1 MKTTLKKILLTLAV
15 PVILYGCA
23 GAPLPDLYWPE
34 PPDVPRIKYI
44 RDYRGGNDFKS
55 GSGAADILLG
65 AEGGAVLK
73 KPMSVHV
80 SGDGKIFVT
89 DTAASDVFLWDPE
102 KLTATTL
109 ASMGAKLF
117 YKPIGVATDDNGRIF
132 ITDSQTDKVTVLSKT
147 GAIEATLQPQVP
159 FKQPTGI
166 AADKVRKKL
175 YVTDTHNHY
184 IVVFDL
190 DTLKY
195 IKTIGKRG
203 KEEGD
208 FNFPSHIA
216 VGPKGYLYVSDTM
229 NGRIQ
234 IFDADGKFVRAFG
247 QFGDSPGMF
256 ARPKGVGVDS
266 EGHIYVVDSAF
277 NNVQIFDE
285 EGQILM
291 AFASYGSDR
300 GQMVLPAGIA
310 IDQNDFVYVV
320 DSWNR
325 RVEVFEYLGE
335 KYKARLAAAGTN
347 KDKDKSKK

>member
-1 MKTTLKKILLTLAV
+1 MKTKIKKILFTLSIPA
-15 PVILYGCA
+15 ILYGCA

-34 PPDVPRIKYI
+34 PPDVPRIKYL
-44 RDYRGGNDFKS
+44 RDYRGGSDFKAS
-55 GSGAADILLG
+55 SAAAELILG
-65 AEGGAVLK
+65 GEGGSVLK
-73 KPMSVHV
+73 KPMSVHAAL
-80 SGDGKIFVT
+80 DGKIYVT
-89 DTAASDVFLWDPE
+89 DTAAADVFVWDTVQ
-102 KLTATTL
+102 KTATTL
-109 ASMGAKLF
+109 GEMGAKLF
-117 YKPIGVATDDNGRIF
+117 YKPIGVTTDDKGRIF
-132 ITDSQTDKVTVLSKT
+132 VTDSQTDKVTVLDKN
-147 GAIEATLQPQVP
+147 GVLEGTLQPQVP

-166 AADKVRKKL
+166 ASDIERKKL

-190 DTLKY
+190 DTLKF

-203 KEEGD
+203 KDEGD
-208 FNFPSHIA
+208 FNFPSHIG
-216 VGPKGYLYVSDTM
+216 VGPTGRLYVSDTM

-234 IFDADGKFVRAFG
+234 IFDTDGKFIRAFG

-256 ARPKGVGVDS
+256 ARPKGVAVDS

-285 EGQILM
+285 EGQILL

-310 IDQNDFVYVV
+310 IDKDDYIYVV

-325 RVEVFEYLGE
+325 RIEAFEYLGE
-335 KYKARLAAAGTN
+335 KYKARLAAITS
-347 KDKDKSKK
+347 KDTPKKK

>member
-1 MKTTLKKILLTLAV
+1 MKTTFKKILLALIVPAV
-15 PVILYGCA
+15 LYGCA

-34 PPDVPRIKYI
+34 PPDPPRIKYI
-44 RDYRGGNDFKS
+44 RDYRGGADFKTTS
-55 GSGAADILLG
+55 SASDILLG
-65 AEGGAVLK
+65 GEGATMLK
-73 KPMSVHV
+73 KPMSVHA
-80 SGDGKIFVT
+80 SIDGKIFVT
-89 DTAASDVFLWDPE
+89 DTAAADVFVWDTVN
-102 KLTATTL
+102 KTATTL
-109 ASMGAKLF
+109 GAMGAKIF
-117 YKPIGVATDDNGRIF
+117 YKPIGVATDDKGRIF
-132 ITDSQTDKVTVLSKT
+132 VSDSQTDKVTVLDKA
-147 GAIEATLQPQVP
+147 GAVETTLEPKIP
-159 FKQPTGI
+159 FKQPTGVATDI
-166 AADKVRKKL
+166 TRKKL
-175 YVTDTHNHY
+175 YVTDTHNHS

-216 VGPKGYLYVSDTM
+216 VGPKGNLYVADTM
-229 NGRIQ
+229 NGRVE
-234 IFDADGKFVRAFG
+234 IFDAEGKFIRAFG

-256 ARPKGVGVDS
+256 ARPKGVSVDS

-310 IDQNDFVYVV
+310 IDKDDYIYVV

-325 RVEVFEYLGE
+325 RVEAFEYMGE
-335 KYKARLAAAGTN
+335 KYKARLASTQPQE
-347 KDKDKSKK
+347 KTKK